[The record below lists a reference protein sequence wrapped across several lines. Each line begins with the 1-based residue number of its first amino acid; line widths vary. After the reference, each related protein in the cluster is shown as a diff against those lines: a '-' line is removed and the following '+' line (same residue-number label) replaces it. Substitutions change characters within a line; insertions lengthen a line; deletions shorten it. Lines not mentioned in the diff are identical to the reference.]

1 MGDELASLRL
11 PQVGGE
17 RTHALHDAGAVFAT
31 RRKDGGKTAD
41 GGTFKAFG
49 VLDQTR
55 FEGGGSS
62 QLARDEQAAE
72 VSGEG
77 ALYLPGDPA
86 QPRHRPS
93 TPPPLPRAHPHPRAH
108 PPPPPPP
115 P

>member
-17 RTHALHDAGAVFAT
+17 RTHALRDASAVFAT

-49 VLDQTR
+49 GLDQTR

-62 QLARDEQAAE
+62 QLAREEQAAE

-77 ALYLPGDPA
+77 APYHPGDPA
-86 QPRHRPS
+86 HRPHGAS
-93 TPPPLPRAHPHPRAH
+93 PARHPHAEPPAQRAQL
-108 PPPPPPP
+108 P
-115 P
+115 